1 MLTVFNNLSIK
12 YKLFIYFMVLVLL
25 TILTIG
31 FLTNII
37 FSNAMEKLANES
49 ALHAISQANISVET
63 SIRNMENIMDIIARN
78 PHVLKFI
85 RMKIVDPSDE
95 RYEVESNVRSLLAGF
110 TQYYY
115 DIESIAIV
123 NKNDLFISN
132 EMYKVENDPLID
144 EDWYIK
150 CIDNPDVLHILGRPF
165 GRNLTE
171 YKKVS
176 SDEIFSIAKAVRD
189 PSNNEVSGVILI
201 DLRIKIL
208 ENIIKDIQLGKSG
221 FVYIADSNG
230 DVVYAPVNHVIPRI
244 KRQWF
249 SDERVF
255 NKYILGQHYQFIYT
269 SSFYTKWKVI
279 GVFSLNETLKEVVNI
294 RNYTL
299 VILLV
304 ISVIALGLSFILSS
318 SIAKPISKL
327 RRLMKKAESGDLSV
341 SFDVMYN
348 DEIGHLGRSFNAM
361 INEIRNLIEVVY
373 KEQKSKREAELRIL
387 QSQIK
392 PHFLYNTLD
401 TIHWMAKKY
410 GAIDVIQVIN
420 ALTKLFRIS
429 LSKGNEVITLAEELE
444 HVKSYLL
451 IQKVRYEEMLEYEII
466 VQKDLSNLYIQK
478 IILQPIV
485 ENAIYHGIKAKG
497 EPGKIV
503 VTASVEN
510 DTLVLRVKDDGV
522 GIKDDEL
529 EAINNTLENLSGKR
543 TGYGLFNVN
552 ERIRLSYGNE
562 YGIALKSVPGK
573 GTEVIIRHPIMKT
586 PKG

>member
-31 FLTNII
+31 FLTNIV

-144 EDWYIK
+144 EGWYIK
-150 CIDNPDVLHILGRPF
+150 CIDHPDVLHILGRPF

-176 SDEIFSIAKAVRD
+176 TDEIFSIAKAVRD

-230 DVVYAPVNHVIPRI
+230 DVVYAPVNHVVPRI

-410 GAIDVIQVIN
+410 GATDVIQVIN

-429 LSKGNEVITLAEELE
+429 LSKGNEVITLSEELE

-466 VQKDLSNLYIQK
+466 VQNDLNKLYIQK

-503 VTASVEN
+503 VTASVEDN
-510 DTLVLRVKDDGV
+510 TLVLRVKDDGV
-522 GIKDDEL
+522 GIKDNEL

-562 YGIALKSVPGK
+562 YGITLKSAPGK
-573 GTEVIIRHPIMKT
+573 GTEVIIRHPVMKT